1 MPNWYDLPTSSQP
14 AKQPSL
20 GGSALPNYADMTRAM
35 WYSYMNEIGVPQEN
49 RLISYA
55 TDPNVVSDA
64 MAEASEDAKSAFA
77 RQGEA
82 STQRLASLG
91 LTLSPDEQAAADRS
105 SNLAASLADVGAQ
118 NRARDQTRARQQAI
132 LGNPAPTIGALR

>member
-1 MPNWYDLPTSSQP
+1 
-14 AKQPSL
+14 
-20 GGSALPNYADMTRAM
+20 
-35 WYSYMNEIGVPQEN
+35 
-49 RLISYA
+49 
-55 TDPNVVSDA
+55 
-64 MAEASEDAKSAFA
+64 MAEASEDARGAFA